1 MIALYTVGLPVGV
14 FLILWHRRHK
24 LYGSNSERTRV
35 SWGFLYESYG
45 ASAWFWEVQE
55 MLRKLFLTSFV
66 VVLSA
71 HSPLQVTQAVLVS
84 FWAHTLHSLY
94 EPWGYG
100 SQTYILQHL
109 SLAAT
114 SFMFLMG
121 LLFKSGRV
129 DSTSIIGLLLSCVM
143 LALAAIFMI
152 CWIWVMLRAV
162 MIGYRAERR
171 MKAMAS
177 AKSAAT
183 EFGGM
188 HCERPGSAHWQ

>member
-1 MIALYTVGLPVGV
+1 M
-14 FLILWHRRHK
+14 
-24 LYGSNSERTRV
+24 S
-35 SWGFLYESYG
+35 
-45 ASAWFWEVQE
+45 
-55 MLRKLFLTSFV
+55 
-66 VVLSA
+66 
-71 HSPLQVTQAVLVS
+71 
-84 FWAHTLHSLY
+84 
-94 EPWGYG
+94 
-100 SQTYILQHL
+100 
-109 SLAAT
+109 
-114 SFMFLMG
+114 

-143 LALAAIFMI
+143 LALAAIFMM

-188 HCERPGSAHWQ
+188 HCERPGAHWQ